1 MIFKHAKTDKH
12 ARFLSSF
19 EKYILPECQTG
30 NITFFDQ
37 AQIIFT
43 ISSAKQL
50 QSDIAA
56 ANAELLHDI
65 SIKKLLYLSEHFRD
79 RSDYYYRWDF
89 YSLDWPQHINLSR
102 HRFPHMADCQ
112 YWATLKLG
120 TFTSNGYYRQ
130 QCMEHLRGVEGSLPF
145 LILRMND
152 WVVQIRE
159 KAFELVPQRMRE
171 CGLYELFNSLPMI
184 EKVRNAR
191 RREDAQI
198 CSVETLAKN
207 LIKQKFETAPDKV
220 FDEIHDYEIQ
230 IRNAVYRFIN
240 SNHVLTREPMERLM
254 ASERTGYGQMLL
266 ILGIFRHYGYDS
278 VWAGK
283 YLHAKSA
290 VVRYHTLICR
300 YEQEHHAW
308 EGLQEMLLDSSVR
321 IRYYAAYILEK
332 CTNID
337 ITAFYLKELEKNV
350 SKIVLSGIGEQGTK
364 TELEVIRPYLED
376 EREQICKAALEA
388 YGKLAESDGEEIY
401 WRFLFDTR
409 PVITRQAYRC
419 VQKYRISYGAQRLYE
434 AYMQNRFG
442 YMSDY
447 FLNLL
452 LSEPSW
458 IRLPYLLTLYCDKN
472 LPENQRLLVTEG
484 IHSRHMYAKV
494 SKEQAERIC
503 SILSQNRDSIPEDI
517 HKGILF
523 DLKHVVS

>member
-1 MIFKHAKTDKH
+1 MIFKHKKTNKN
-12 ARFLSSF
+12 AEKNAQLLSYI
-19 EKYILPECQTG
+19 EKCVLPECQKG
-30 NITFFDQ
+30 NVAFFNE
-37 AQIIFT
+37 AQISFT
-43 ISSAKQL
+43 LSSAKQL
-50 QSDIAA
+50 QTAIAA

-65 SIKKLLYLSEHFRD
+65 PVRKLLSLSEQFRS
-79 RSDYYYRWDF
+79 RFDYYCW
-89 YSLDWPQHINLSR
+89 DWPQHINLSR
-102 HRFPHMADCQ
+102 RHFSHLTDCQ

-130 QCMEHLRGVEGSLPF
+130 QCMERLRGVEGSLPF

-159 KAFELVPQRMRE
+159 KAFDLVPQRMQE
-171 CGLYELFNSLPMI
+171 CNLYELFSSLPMI
-184 EKVRNAR
+184 EKVKNAR
-191 RREDAQI
+191 RRKDAQI
-198 CSVETLAKN
+198 CSVETLAEN
-207 LIKQKFETAPDKV
+207 LIRQKIESAPNEV
-220 FDEIHDYEIQ
+220 LDEIHDYEIQ
-230 IRNAVYRFIN
+230 IRNAVYRFIYG
-240 SNHVLTREPMERLM
+240 NHVLTREQMERLLT
-254 ASERTGYGQMLL
+254 SERTGYGQILL
-266 ILGIFRHYGYDS
+266 ILGVFRYYGYDS
-278 VWAGK
+278 LWAEK
-283 YLHAKSA
+283 YLHSKST

-332 CTNID
+332 CTDMN

-350 SKIVLSGIGEQGTK
+350 SKTVLYGIGEQGTK

-409 PVITRQAYRC
+409 PVISRQAYRC

-442 YMSDY
+442 FMSDY

-452 LSEPSW
+452 LNEPSW
-458 IRLPYLLTLYCDKN
+458 MRLPHLLTLYCDKA
-472 LPENQRLLVTEG
+472 LTENQRLLVTKG

-494 SKEQAERIC
+494 TKEQAEKIC
-503 SILSQNRDSIPEDI
+503 SFLYQNRDSIPEDI
-517 HKGILF
+517 SKGILF
-523 DLKHVVS
+523 DLRHIVR